1 MSATDQFPPRHLISD
16 EDSDQAGKG
25 EGNADSTASG
35 LQHEGERLALP
46 SAPANEEKARQLDV
60 ASGGRVALDE
70 LGPMVVNKDGTLSR
84 IHNWA
89 SMTENE
95 RANTLRVL
103 GKRNQLRM
111 ADLRGETEAEEQG
124 QQADDKA

>member
-16 EDSDQAGKG
+16 EDSDQPQPEKD

-35 LQHEGERLALP
+35 LQHEAERLALP

-70 LGPMVVNKDGTLSR
+70 LGPMVVSIACFTAQRSL
-84 IHNWA
+84 A
-89 SMTENE
+89 
-95 RANTLRVL
+95 
-103 GKRNQLRM
+103 
-111 ADLRGETEAEEQG
+111 
-124 QQADDKA
+124 